1 MTDIN
6 FIRPCGVVVVVCHQ
20 CMSVRVFECAFTV
33 FVSIE
38 SSMLVMYCSVCY
50 V

>member
-1 MTDIN
+1 MTDI
-6 FIRPCGVVVVVCHQ
+6 IRSCGVVVIVWHQ

-33 FVSIE
+33 LVSID